1 MVPAMADRDDRMR
14 RPARAPVRATTRR
27 KWVLAGVMSGLWL
40 LLLFGS
46 GSLVLATVLLVVL
59 TVLAAACVIGLRSLG
74 IDGDH
79 PWVQRMSERP
89 WRDGRDVLQ
98 QGLRHMP
105 ELFLV
110 APSGSLLAPNVVEL
124 HMNPDDLASL
134 TDMMDLDLIN
144 SSAAEVYQGYIAD
157 SGARLG
163 SDGPVEV
170 WVVGDPAVPA
180 GRYRVR
186 QGRPVSAAPLV
197 SAGLLQSAG
206 LPHGPGQPRSMGQP
220 LNVGHPVAAGQPVG
234 LGHPVGAGQAVGA
247 GQPVGLGHPVA
258 AGQYPVV
265 PPPDAGPLPDA
276 ARPVSAVIGGRRVPF
291 NPHDGYTQ
299 NEGAGVRSVVTD
311 MVTVAEAPAI
321 PALRLITNGSV
332 AETRQSGAN
341 AGRASTSELVLPAEP
356 TVSRVHA
363 KFVFTKGQW
372 WITSLGR
379 NGVMLNGVPV
389 TGERPV
395 SDGDVIGWGA
405 GPEALMSRVQIV
417 R

>member
-1 MVPAMADRDDRMR
+1 MVPAMADRNDRMR

-46 GSLVLATVLLVVL
+46 GSLVLATVLLVLLVM
-59 TVLAAACVIGLRSLG
+59 LAAACVVGLRSLG

-79 PWVQRMSERP
+79 PWVQRMAERP
-89 WRDGRDVLQ
+89 WRDGREVLQ
-98 QGLRHMP
+98 QGLRHLP

-110 APSGSLLAPNVVEL
+110 APSGSLLAPNAVEL

-134 TDMMDLDLIN
+134 TDMMDLDLID
-144 SSAAEVYQGYIAD
+144 SSAVEVYQGYIAD

-170 WVVGDPAVPA
+170 RVVGDPAVPA

-186 QGRPVSAAPLV
+186 QGRPVSAL
-197 SAGLLQSAG
+197 
-206 LPHGPGQPRSMGQP
+206 
-220 LNVGHPVAAGQPVG
+220 
-234 LGHPVGAGQAVGA
+234 
-247 GQPVGLGHPVA
+247 
-258 AGQYPVV
+258 
-265 PPPDAGPLPDA
+265 
-276 ARPVSAVIGGRRVPF
+276 IGGRRVPF

-299 NEGAGVRSVVTD
+299 GEGAGVRSVVTD
-311 MVTVAEAPAI
+311 LVTAGAPVI
-321 PALRLITNGSV
+321 PALRLVTNGSV
-332 AETRQSGAN
+332 VETRLSGAR
-341 AGRASTSELVLPAEP
+341 AGRASTAELVLPAEP

-363 KFVFTKGQW
+363 KFVFTNGQW

-379 NGVMLNGVPV
+379 NGIMLNGVPLA
-389 TGERPV
+389 GERPV
-395 SDGDVIGWGA
+395 SDGDAIGWGG

>member
-1 MVPAMADRDDRMR
+1 MVPAMADHNDRR

-27 KWVLAGVMSGLWL
+27 KWVLAGVLSGLWL
-40 LLLFGS
+40 LLLYGS

-59 TVLAAACVIGLRSLG
+59 AVLAAACLIGLRSLG
-74 IDGDH
+74 VDGDH
-79 PWVQRMSERP
+79 PWIQRMAERP

-98 QGLRHMP
+98 QGLRHLP

-110 APSGSLLAPNVVEL
+110 APSGSLLAPNAVEL
-124 HMNPDDLASL
+124 HMNPDDLAAL
-134 TDMMDLDLIN
+134 TGMMDLDLIN

-186 QGRPVSAAPLV
+186 QGRPVSAGPLV
-197 SAGLLQSAG
+197 GAGVLQAA
-206 LPHGPGQPRSMGQP
+206 GQPQG
-220 LNVGHPVAAGQPVG
+220 VAQPVG
-234 LGHPVGAGQAVGA
+234 LGQ
-247 GQPVGLGHPVA
+247 PVA
-258 AGQYPVV
+258 AGQYPVA
-265 PPPDAGPLPDA
+265 PPPNAGPLPGA
-276 ARPVSAVIGGRRVPF
+276 GRPVSAVIGGRRVPF

-299 NEGAGVRSVVTD
+299 GQGAGVRSAVTD
-311 MVTVAEAPAI
+311 LVTAAEAPAI

-341 AGRASTSELVLPAEP
+341 AGRASTSELMLPAEP
-356 TVSRVHA
+356 TVSRLHA
-363 KFVFTKGQW
+363 RFVFTKGRW

-379 NGVMLNGVPV
+379 NGVMLNGAPV

-395 SDGDVIGWGA
+395 SDGDAIGWGT

>member
-1 MVPAMADRDDRMR
+1 MVPAMAEHNDRTR

-59 TVLAAACVIGLRSLG
+59 TVLAAACMIGLRSLG
-74 IDGDH
+74 VDGDH
-79 PWVQRMSERP
+79 PWVQRMAERP
-89 WRDGRDVLQ
+89 WRDGREVLQ
-98 QGLRHMP
+98 QGLRHLP

-110 APSGSLLAPNVVEL
+110 APSGSLLAPNAVEL
-124 HMNPDDLASL
+124 HMNPDDLAAL

-157 SGARLG
+157 SGARMG
-163 SDGPVEV
+163 SNGPVEV
-170 WVVGDPAVPA
+170 RVVGDPAVPA

-186 QGRPVSAAPLV
+186 QGRPVSAGPLV
-197 SAGLLQSAG
+197 GAGLLQAA
-206 LPHGPGQPRSMGQP
+206 GQPQGVAQP
-220 LNVGHPVAAGQPVG
+220 LSVGQPVAAGQPQGAGYPVGVGQPMG
-234 LGHPVGAGQAVGA
+234 LGQ
-247 GQPVGLGHPVA
+247 PVA
-258 AGQYPVV
+258 AGQYPVA
-265 PPPDAGPLPDA
+265 PPSGGPLPGA
-276 ARPVSAVIGGRRVPF
+276 GRPVSAVIGGRRVPF

-299 NEGAGVRSVVTD
+299 GEGAGVRSVVTD
-311 MVTVAEAPAI
+311 LVTAAEAPVI

-341 AGRASTSELVLPAEP
+341 AGRASTSEIMLPAEP
-356 TVSRVHA
+356 TVSRLHA

-395 SDGDVIGWGA
+395 SDGDAIGWGT

>member
-1 MVPAMADRDDRMR
+1 MVPAMAEHNDRTR

-59 TVLAAACVIGLRSLG
+59 TVLAAACMIGLRSLG

-79 PWVQRMSERP
+79 PWVQRMAERP
-89 WRDGRDVLQ
+89 WRDGREVLQ
-98 QGLRHMP
+98 QGLRHLP

-134 TDMMDLDLIN
+134 TDMMDLDLVN

-180 GRYRVR
+180 GRYRVK

-206 LPHGPGQPRSMGQP
+206 PHHGPGQPQSMGQP
-220 LNVGHPVAAGQPVG
+220 LNVGHPVGAGHPADA
-234 LGHPVGAGQAVGA
+234 GHPVGV
-247 GQPVGLGHPVA
+247 GQPMGLGQPMA

-265 PPPDAGPLPDA
+265 PRPDAGPRHDAGPLPDA
-276 ARPVSAVIGGRRVPF
+276 ARPVSAVIGGRRVP
-291 NPHDGYTQ
+291 
-299 NEGAGVRSVVTD
+299 
-311 MVTVAEAPAI
+311 
-321 PALRLITNGSV
+321 
-332 AETRQSGAN
+332 
-341 AGRASTSELVLPAEP
+341 
-356 TVSRVHA
+356 
-363 KFVFTKGQW
+363 
-372 WITSLGR
+372 
-379 NGVMLNGVPV
+379 
-389 TGERPV
+389 
-395 SDGDVIGWGA
+395 
-405 GPEALMSRVQIV
+405 
-417 R
+417 

>member
-1 MVPAMADRDDRMR
+1 MADRDDRMR

-40 LLLFGS
+40 LLLFGT

-59 TVLAAACVIGLRSLG
+59 TVLAAACMIGLRSLG

-79 PWVQRMSERP
+79 PWVQRMAERP
-89 WRDGRDVLQ
+89 WRDGREVLQ
-98 QGLRHMP
+98 QGLRHLP

-124 HMNPDDLASL
+124 RMNPDDLASL

-186 QGRPVSAAPLV
+186 QGRPVSAGVP
-197 SAGLLQSAG
+197 Q
-206 LPHGPGQPRSMGQP
+206 
-220 LNVGHPVAAGQPVG
+220 AAGQPSGVAQPYG
-234 LGHPVGAGQAVGA
+234 VAQPLSVAQPVGAGQPQGVGQPQGA
-247 GQPVGLGHPVA
+247 GYRVGEPMGVGQPVA
-258 AGQYPVV
+258 AGQYPVA
-265 PPPDAGPLPDA
+265 PPSNAGSLPDAGG
-276 ARPVSAVIGGRRVPF
+276 PVSAVIGGRRVPF

-299 NEGAGVRSVVTD
+299 REGAGIRSVVTD
-311 MVTVAEAPAI
+311 LVTAAAVPAI

-332 AETRQSGAN
+332 VETRVSGAS
-341 AGRASTSELVLPAEP
+341 AGRASTSELMLPAEP
-356 TVSRVHA
+356 TVSRMHA
-363 KFVFTKGQW
+363 KFVFTRGQW

-379 NGVMLNGVPV
+379 NGIMLNGVPV
-389 TGERPV
+389 AGERPV
-395 SDGDVIGWGA
+395 SDGDAIGWGT

>member
-1 MVPAMADRDDRMR
+1 MDDRNDRMR

-74 IDGDH
+74 VDGDH
-79 PWVQRMSERP
+79 PWVQRMAERP
-89 WRDGRDVLQ
+89 WRDGREVLQ
-98 QGLRHMP
+98 QGLRHLP

-124 HMNPDDLASL
+124 RMNPDDLASL

-186 QGRPVSAAPLV
+186 QGRPVSAGPLV
-197 SAGLLQSAG
+197 GAGVLQAA
-206 LPHGPGQPRSMGQP
+206 GQPQG
-220 LNVGHPVAAGQPVG
+220 VAQPVG
-234 LGHPVGAGQAVGA
+234 LGQ
-247 GQPVGLGHPVA
+247 PVA

-291 NPHDGYTQ
+291 NPHDGCTQ
-299 NEGAGVRSVVTD
+299 SERAGVRSVVTD
-311 MVTVAEAPAI
+311 LVTVAEAPAI

-332 AETRQSGAN
+332 AETHQSGAN

-363 KFVFTKGQW
+363 KFAFTKGQW

>member
-1 MVPAMADRDDRMR
+1 MVPAMDDRNDRMR

-79 PWVQRMSERP
+79 PWVQRMAERP
-89 WRDGRDVLQ
+89 WRDGREVLQ
-98 QGLRHMP
+98 QGLRHLP

-124 HMNPDDLASL
+124 RMNPDDLASL

-144 SSAAEVYQGYIAD
+144 SSAAEVYQGYIVD

-206 LPHGPGQPRSMGQP
+206 PHHGPGQPQSMGQP
-220 LNVGHPVAAGQPVG
+220 LNVGHPVGAGQPADM
-234 LGHPVGAGQAVGA
+234 GHPVGV
-247 GQPVGLGHPVA
+247 GQPMGLGQPVA

-299 NEGAGVRSVVTD
+299 SERAGVRSVVTD
-311 MVTVAEAPAI
+311 LVTVAEAPAI

-332 AETRQSGAN
+332 AETHQSGAN

-363 KFVFTKGQW
+363 KFAFTKGQW